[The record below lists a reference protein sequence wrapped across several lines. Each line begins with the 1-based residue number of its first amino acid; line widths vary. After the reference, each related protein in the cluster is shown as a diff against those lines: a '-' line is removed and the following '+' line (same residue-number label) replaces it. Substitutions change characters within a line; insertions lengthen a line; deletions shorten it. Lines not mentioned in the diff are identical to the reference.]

1 MSAIKSRFGPLLDM
15 HVVSLITLFFT
26 GSAAIA
32 APSLDKARI
41 SIPFDYT
48 DKAPS
53 EIFDHELKPPQ
64 LNRYLP
70 ADSPR
75 IDFDETFYLKVSS
88 SDPVNHGPN
97 YAFYGF
103 FASRWGVHGEL
114 GYESVFKLE
123 NRRLVH
129 EGLVVD
135 YSPLRLWPPMTA
147 LTYAADS
154 HADFEFQAVQ
164 HNVGGKTVYYLE
176 FLGPGRSPFFSFSS
190 LPHPTYSPAKNLR
203 MEKRLTGM

>member
-1 MSAIKSRFGPLLDM
+1 MSSHSSPYFSPVRPPSQLPRLTKPESVSHSITPTKHLLKY
-15 HVVSLITLFFT
+15 SITSSNLHNSTGTSPQTPPESTSMKLFT
-26 GSAAIA
+26 
-32 APSLDKARI
+32 
-41 SIPFDYT
+41 
-48 DKAPS
+48 
-53 EIFDHELKPPQ
+53 
-64 LNRYLP
+64 
-70 ADSPR
+70 
-75 IDFDETFYLKVSS
+75 S

-147 LTYAADS
+147 LTYAPDS

-176 FLGPGRSPFFSFSS
+176 FLGPGRSPFFLF
-190 LPHPTYSPAKNLR
+190 LLFLIPHIPQR
-203 MEKRLTGM
+203 RI